1 MENQPD
7 GLSNKPIVPSEI
19 PQNEL
24 IYFKE
29 KVKHWLAIDKQV
41 TDLENQIKDIK
52 KVRKEL
58 MPQITKFMIV
68 HNVRDL
74 NTEQG
79 KIRCNERNVKKPLNK
94 KNIRENLSQVITDNT
109 QIEQAMQLIMNNRE
123 VVTKHILTNP
133 KVKDKNKKELPID
146 TNL

>member
-1 MENQPD
+1 MENSDIQN
-7 GLSNKPIVPSEI
+7 GELSE
-19 PQNEL
+19 
-24 IYFKE
+24 FKSQVKQWLSIDEDIREHE
-29 KVKHWLAIDKQV
+29 KK
-41 TDLENQIKDIK
+41 IKDLK
-52 KVRKEL
+52 KLKANVLE
-58 MPQITKFMIV
+58 PQITKFMIV

-123 VVTKHILTNP
+123 VVTKHILTKP
-133 KVKDKNKKELPID
+133 KIKDKKDKKELPID

>member
-1 MENQPD
+1 MENSDIQN
-7 GLSNKPIVPSEI
+7 GELNEFKSQVKQWLSIDEEI
-19 PQNEL
+19 M
-24 IYFKE
+24 KHE
-29 KVKHWLAIDKQV
+29 KK
-41 TDLENQIKDIK
+41 IKDLK
-52 KVRKEL
+52 KLKANVLE
-58 MPQITKFMIV
+58 PQITKFMVV

-123 VVTKHILTNP
+123 VVTKHILTKP
-133 KVKDKNKKELPID
+133 KVKDKNKKELPIN